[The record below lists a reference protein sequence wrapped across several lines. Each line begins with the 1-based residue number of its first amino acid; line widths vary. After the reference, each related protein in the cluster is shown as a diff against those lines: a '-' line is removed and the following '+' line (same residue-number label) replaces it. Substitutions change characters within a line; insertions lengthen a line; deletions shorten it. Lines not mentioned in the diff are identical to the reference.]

1 MASTAHDAVL
11 HAALDAQLASYGIVA
26 PPGSDTND
34 KMRLLVDGPPAAD
47 RAPSADEEVD
57 VDMDEEEETFKDNL
71 FLSMSREALARDP
84 SAHFTCSY
92 QELDRQWQLH
102 KMLQRDGTSAT
113 APGPSSNKPKLGQKQ
128 TSAGKDKKTARAASH
143 QGFVGSSKGASS
155 SGKRRV
161 CEPGE
166 GIKMARP
173 LARSGEAKV
182 TLQSPRSQTEDGK
195 DKTAKKSVVPSQGLA
210 VGPGKITRNLMR
222 SILMHDVDCKV
233 EDVMVRPLPWL
244 FQEWKR
250 KFEELYNANAVEGV
264 ITDDEVNGILSV
276 LLPDAEPEVIARMT
290 TKFKIDKINEYV

>member
-1 MASTAHDAVL
+1 
-11 HAALDAQLASYGIVA
+11 
-26 PPGSDTND
+26 
-34 KMRLLVDGPPAAD
+34 
-47 RAPSADEEVD
+47 
-57 VDMDEEEETFKDNL
+57 
-71 FLSMSREALARDP
+71 
-84 SAHFTCSY
+84 
-92 QELDRQWQLH
+92 
-102 KMLQRDGTSAT
+102 
-113 APGPSSNKPKLGQKQ
+113 
-128 TSAGKDKKTARAASH
+128 
-143 QGFVGSSKGASS
+143 
-155 SGKRRV
+155 
-161 CEPGE
+161 
-166 GIKMARP
+166 MARP

-210 VGPGKITRNLMR
+210 VGPGKITLNLMR

-250 KFEELYNANAVEGV
+250 KFEELYEANAVEGV